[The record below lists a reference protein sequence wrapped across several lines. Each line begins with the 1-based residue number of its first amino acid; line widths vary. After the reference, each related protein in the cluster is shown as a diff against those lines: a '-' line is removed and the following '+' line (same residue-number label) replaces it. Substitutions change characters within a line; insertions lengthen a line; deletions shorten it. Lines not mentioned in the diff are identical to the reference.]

1 VASVWWQLR
10 KRSERPR
17 AQRLAQIDSHIRQIA
32 KAVQDL
38 FEAVDELFSIYSRAY
53 ERLNASGLHAQSVR
67 FGHAVVLS
75 EAEWSA
81 VSHALSEMTKQ
92 YSLVRIHCMSLQR
105 LLPLSSL
112 PGRGKHPRKSGGPER
127 RFERCSLRK
136 RHLRG
141 GDAKTAST
149 KGQSRRVPPR
159 DKGADQPIR
168 LYLKLGHSV

>member
-1 VASVWWQLR
+1 MASVWWQLR

-17 AQRLAQIDSHIRQIA
+17 AQRLPQIDSHIRQIA

-112 PGRGKHPRKSGGPER
+112 PGEENIRENLEGLKDGLNDVL
-127 RFERCSLRK
+127 FES
-136 RHLRG
+136 
-141 GDAKTAST
+141 ATFEEAM
-149 KGQSRRVPPR
+149 
-159 DKGADQPIR
+159 
-168 LYLKLGHSV
+168 LKLHPLKARVDAFLREIRALTNL